1 MPRSGAGNYGP
12 TIAKKNNDVV
22 SDRALDGLAVFTRGK
37 QNDTG
42 TVGSGYYAKA
52 QNNTLASAI

>member
-1 MPRSGAGNYGP
+1 
-12 TIAKKNNDVV
+12 VV
-22 SDRALDGLAVFTRGK
+22 SDGAPDELVAFTRGK

-52 QNNTLASAI
+52 QNNALVCAI